1 MLGALDEAAY
11 IANPEKS
18 DSMTH
23 QSQGRYW
30 AEPERLRDRRL
41 KVRHRRF
48 FLLVAHLGGGR
59 FTRPTAAVQT
69 WRPELVFMPHT
80 CRSLYTR
87 DQLCWDRTC
96 HFRYE
101 EAKAAISASPTTSW
115 LTASGLGGA
124 DQLGPLPAR
133 AGATPSQ

>member
-23 QSQGRYW
+23 QSQGQYW

-48 FLLVAHLGGGR
+48 PAIRCRRDEGPGLPQGR
-59 FTRPTAAVQT
+59 
-69 WRPELVFMPHT
+69 
-80 CRSLYTR
+80 RSSGTIR
-87 DQLCWDRTC
+87 W
-96 HFRYE
+96 
-101 EAKAAISASPTTSW
+101 ASPTVS
-115 LTASGLGGA
+115 AII
-124 DQLGPLPAR
+124 R
-133 AGATPSQ
+133 EI

>member
-23 QSQGRYW
+23 QSQGQYW

-69 WRPELVFMPHT
+69 WRRNWSSCPKPDSET
-80 CRSLYTR
+80 G
-87 DQLCWDRTC
+87 
-96 HFRYE
+96 
-101 EAKAAISASPTTSW
+101 
-115 LTASGLGGA
+115 GLGAPLRVEA
-124 DQLGPLPAR
+124 DLSTQAKVKGRL
-133 AGATPSQ
+133 

>member
-23 QSQGRYW
+23 QSQGQYW

-41 KVRHRRF
+41 KLRHRRF

-69 WRPELVFMPHT
+69 WRPELLFMPHT
-80 CRSLYTR
+80 RRSQYPPGSARLGGNPSFGS
-87 DQLCWDRTC
+87 DRI
-96 HFRYE
+96 R
-101 EAKAAISASPTTSW
+101 AAVA
-115 LTASGLGGA
+115 LASG
-124 DQLGPLPAR
+124 
-133 AGATPSQ
+133 